1 MADPQNEKSLGR
13 AGVNDPVVADA
24 ETEKAGEFTR
34 QGLAS
39 RSEIREGLLDLP
51 EHPKGYAAIE
61 PAEVSRDRG
70 LVLNPCG
77 GQSAS

>member
-13 AGVNDPVVADA
+13 AGVDDPVVPDS
-24 ETEKAGEFTR
+24 ETEKAREFPR
-34 QGLAS
+34 QGLAGCS
-39 RSEIREGLLDLP
+39 RIREGFVDLP
-51 EHPKGYAAIE
+51 EDPRGDATIE
-61 PAEVSRDRG
+61 PVEVSRDRG